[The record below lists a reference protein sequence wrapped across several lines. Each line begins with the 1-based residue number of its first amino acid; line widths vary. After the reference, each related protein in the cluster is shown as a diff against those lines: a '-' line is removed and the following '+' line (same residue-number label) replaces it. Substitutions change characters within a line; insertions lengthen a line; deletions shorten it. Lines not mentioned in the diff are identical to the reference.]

1 MVDIIAIV
9 HVCLQEVIDF
19 GGIAQMFN
27 QGAHHPTVLVV
38 LQALTTTIGEVLY
51 FEDVAHCIC
60 YVHNNAL
67 ECSTGVTA
75 EK

>member
-1 MVDIIAIV
+1 MIDIIAIV

-38 LQALTTTIGEVLY
+38 LQALTATIGEVLY
-51 FEDVAHCIC
+51 LKMLHIVHV
-60 YVHNNAL
+60 YVMFKIML
-67 ECSTGVTA
+67 
-75 EK
+75 